1 MEEWPQDYVDLVV
14 PGFIEIE
21 PDGMGSFQFGTV
33 SGGVDGSIR
42 TIVGLTFFEWIWWGQ
57 SDSDEGCGRGWAQIE
72 NEKLVGRIF
81 IYGSDHSGFVAKR
94 HRGQRAPSKSR
105 SPRG

>member
-1 MEEWPQDYVDLVV
+1 MEAWPQDYVDLVV

-21 PDGMGSFQFGTV
+21 ADGMGSFQFGTV

-42 TIVGLTFFEWIWWGQ
+42 SIAGLTFFEWIWWGQ
-57 SDSDEGCGRGWAQIE
+57 SDNDEGCGRGWAQIE
-72 NEKLVGRIF
+72 NEKLVGQIF

-94 HRGQRAPSKSR
+94 DRGQRAPAKSR
-105 SPRG
+105 SARV